1 VRFLLGLLLLTATPA
16 HADPVVL
23 RMATQAPSGTAWAR
37 EINQFSQKITS
48 DSGGRVLFKWYWG
61 GITGDELAVLD
72 RIRRGQLDG
81 EGGSM
86 FCEKLAPS
94 MRVTRI
100 LGLYVNRDE
109 SHFVLNRLRPQL
121 EQEFH
126 RSGFELIGLA
136 NLGSVYAMSRRP
148 IQSFADLKR
157 DKYWV
162 WNLDELVA
170 DSLHEMGIHTMRTPP
185 GDARRAYEDGAL
197 DGFLSSPVGALAFQ
211 WSSVARYY
219 LNLPIGMLPGCVV
232 VAQRALDPLP
242 RELQELIRR
251 EGVRLQLN
259 LEKQT
264 AMDDD
269 NLLGVLFEKQ
279 GMKRLEPDARF
290 RAEFFEAAGAA
301 RERLGARLVQP
312 ALLRQVLS
320 WLADFRSEHK
330 GRRQVHSR
338 R

>member
-1 VRFLLGLLLLTATPA
+1 VRFLLALLILAATAA
-16 HADPVVL
+16 HAEPVVL
-23 RMATQAPSGTAWAR
+23 RMATAAPSGTGWAR
-37 EINQFSQKITS
+37 EINEFSQNITS
-48 DSGGRVLFKWYWG
+48 ASHGQVLFKWYWG
-61 GITGDELAVLD
+61 GIAGDELAVLD

-86 FCEKLAPS
+86 FCEQLAPS

-100 LGLYVNRDE
+100 LGLYVNREE

-126 RSGFELIGLA
+126 QSGFQLIGLG
-136 NLGSVYAMSRRP
+136 NLGSVYALSRRP
-148 IQSFADLKR
+148 VQSFADLKR

-162 WNLDELVA
+162 WNLDELVSA
-170 DSLHEMGIHTMRTPP
+170 SLHEMAIPSVRMPP
-185 GDARRAYEDGAL
+185 GDARQAYQDGAI
-197 DGFLSSPVGALAFQ
+197 DGFWSSPVGALAFQ

-242 RELQELIRR
+242 HEVQELIRR
-251 EGVRLQLN
+251 EGARLQFN
-259 LEKQT
+259 LEKRT

-269 NLLGVLFEKQ
+269 NLLGVLFKKQ
-279 GMKRLEPDARF
+279 GMKRVEPDARF
-290 RAEFFEAAGAA
+290 RAEFFEAAGTA

-320 WLADFRSEHK
+320 WLADFRGEH
-330 GRRQVHSR
+330 H
-338 R
+338 